1 MRGWLAVSV
10 FVARAPM
17 ETPPFVCLI
26 SDSFRRVRS
35 TSSSG
40 RSTSSFIRSR
50 RFVPPARNFACGF
63 AATARA
69 AAFGSLARTYLN
81 GLIGV
86 LLSHAG
92 QLLLVGETPR
102 LRRLSARMD
111 LLDRGDDL
119 RVSPAATDV
128 AAHPFADLV
137 VGEPGRRHGHV
148 VRDVTHVAAA
158 RLFEQADGGADLPR
172 RAVPALEAVIFDES
186 RLHRVELIPLRES
199 LDRRDLPALD
209 GG

>member
-1 MRGWLAVSV
+1 MRGGLAVSV

-17 ETPPFVCLI
+17 ETPPIETPPRIGLI
-26 SDSFRRVRS
+26 SFSFRRVRS
-35 TSSSG
+35 TSSVG

-63 AATARA
+63 AATAPA

-92 QLLLVGETPR
+92 QLLLVGEAPR

-119 RVSPAATDV
+119 RVGPAAADV
-128 AAHPFADLV
+128 AAHPLADFV
-137 VGEPGRRHGHV
+137 VREPGRRHGHIF
-148 VRDVTHVAAA
+148 RDVAHVAAA

-172 RAVPALEAVIFDES
+172 RAVPALEAVILDEG
-186 RLHRVELIPLRES
+186 RL
-199 LDRRDLPALD
+199 
-209 GG
+209 